1 MGAGRR
7 IGVAGVGNLD
17 TPSLLLLL
25 ALWTS
30 TTVDTAIG
38 NALSLSARIWG
49 AEVDFW
55 FPVFLLVLFIIVT
68 VLIF

>member
-30 TTVDTAIG
+30 TTVDKAIG

-49 AEVDFW
+49 AGVDF
-55 FPVFLLVLFIIVT
+55 FLLVLFIIVT